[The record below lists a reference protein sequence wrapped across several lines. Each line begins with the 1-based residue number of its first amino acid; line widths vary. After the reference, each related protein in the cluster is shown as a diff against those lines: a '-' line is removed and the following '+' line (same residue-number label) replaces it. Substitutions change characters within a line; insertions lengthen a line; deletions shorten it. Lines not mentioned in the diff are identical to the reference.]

1 MPRWF
6 SASKPSRDVCSVLL
20 VDRANKEAIRDG
32 LSRRLGINKFTEASH
47 MVSYG
52 SRTPSLKVDPKTLTP
67 EYKHPYIC
75 GLGPV

>member
-32 LSRRLGINKFTEASH
+32 LSRRRLGINKFTDGKISELQANKMH
-47 MVSYG
+47 QGIPV
-52 SRTPSLKVDPKTLTP
+52 
-67 EYKHPYIC
+67 PYSWA
-75 GLGPV
+75 GVR